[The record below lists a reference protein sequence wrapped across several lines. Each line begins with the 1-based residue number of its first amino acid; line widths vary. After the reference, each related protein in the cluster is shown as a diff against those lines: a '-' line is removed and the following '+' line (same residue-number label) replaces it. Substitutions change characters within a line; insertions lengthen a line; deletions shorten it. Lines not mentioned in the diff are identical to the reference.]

1 MTDTDI
7 VTRLARE
14 AGMDYRTPGDY
25 DEMHLP
31 GMDGVDV
38 ETLTRFAAL
47 VADECAKVCEEKVR
61 RPVDNERDD
70 ERLCCADDIR
80 AKFKA

>member
-38 ETLTRFAAL
+38 ETLARFAAL
-47 VADECAKVCEEKVR
+47 VAAECAKVCDALGQMHDGDECATAIR
-61 RPVDNERDD
+61 ER
-70 ERLCCADDIR
+70 
-80 AKFKA
+80 FKEPTP